1 MVIDPGVMT
10 TFAIAALLLIMMPG
24 PDQVLVTRNALS
36 GGRRGG
42 LLTMVGGALGL
53 GVHATAAAVGLSA
66 LLLASSTAFTALKV
80 VGVAY
85 LLWLGVQTWRSARR
99 TRLEPAEE
107 AEEAPGAAAL
117 VGVPAPGLPLE
128 RPQPQGRA
136 VLRHLPAAV
145 PARPMMCLA
154 AARRVATRCCSRR
167 CSRVCTS
174 RGSAATRCW
183 STASAPWLRRP
194 SVKARIE
201 RVTGFAL
208 VTFAARLA
216 TASH

>member
-1 MVIDPGVMT
+1 MT

-24 PDQVLVTRNALS
+24 PDQALITRNALS

-107 AEEAPGAAAL
+107 TGPGEQQPWAAYLRQGFLSNAL
-117 VGVPAPGLPLE
+117 NPKVALFFVTFLP
-128 RPQPQGRA
+128 QF
-136 VLRHLPAAV
+136 LPAEGGSPRGDALFLSAV
-145 PARPMMCLA
+145 FAGLY
-154 AARRVATRCCSRR
+154 VAWF
-167 CSRVCTS
+167 
-174 RGSAATRCW
+174 GSYAFLVDRFGR
-183 STASAPWLRRP
+183 WLRRP
-194 SVKARIE
+194 AVKARIE

-216 TASH
+216 TATH

>member
-1 MVIDPGVMT
+1 MSRVIDPGVMT

-66 LLLASSTAFTALKV
+66 LLLASSTAFTVLKV

-107 AEEAPGAAAL
+107 AGPRERQRWSAYLRQGFLSNAL
-117 VGVPAPGLPLE
+117 NPKVALFFVTFLPQFLPAPT
-128 RPQPQGRA
+128 
-136 VLRHLPAAV
+136 
-145 PARPMMCLA
+145 
-154 AARRVATRCCSRR
+154 AARRGATRCCSRR
-167 CSRVCTS
+167 CSPGCTS
-174 RGSAATRCW
+174 RGSAATPSW
-183 STASAPWLRRP
+183 STGSAGGCGGRP
-194 SVKARIE
+194 SRP
-201 RVTGFAL
+201 G
-208 VTFAARLA
+208 
-216 TASH
+216 SSG